1 MSVTYLDAQ
10 PKNSQGTKRAYCAN
24 DSAVFDRQET
34 LK

>member
-24 DSAVFDRQET
+24 DSVYDRQET